1 MRTFCDLM
9 PSISMASMIMSLAFC
24 NGGGQPASQISPK
37 DFISAFTSLRNG
49 KSMWYVQFMVIR
61 HKREEVKQAGEREV
75 GVKKYLGTSTLK
87 HIKILPIGEEV
98 VSLSR
103 ALKQTTSQLRVSMGI
118 SLCEITN
125 AVS

>member
-1 MRTFCDLM
+1 
-9 PSISMASMIMSLAFC
+9 
-24 NGGGQPASQISPK
+24 
-37 DFISAFTSLRNG
+37 
-49 KSMWYVQFMVIR
+49 MWYVQFMVIE

-87 HIKILPIGEEV
+87 HITILPIGEEV

-103 ALKQTTSQLRVSMGI
+103 ALNQTTSQLRLSMGI
-118 SLCEITN
+118 SLCEISN